1 MMSHVLQVVEDWFSS
16 FSGYLT
22 QETHLKVI
30 GVIVSVVSVW
40 VAFQNM
46 KENRFKRRAAEDEKR
61 KAEQELAEAVRDQVV
76 ERRVQELKLQLAND
90 VLGIRWTL
98 SRKYERTFFLFLV
111 LYGVLGLYMKYSLDQ
126 IRAANATASAASTKA
141 QTAIE
146 LATPKQQSPPES
158 SVESKKQKS
167 NGRLTLPKKEVPRPS
182 EPSQHD

>member
-1 MMSHVLQVVEDWFSS
+1 MWHVIQVLEDWFSWVS
-16 FSGYLT
+16 AYLT

-30 GVIVSVVSVW
+30 GVIVSVLSVW

-61 KAEQELAEAVRDQVV
+61 KAEQELAEAERDQVV

-90 VLGIRWTL
+90 MLSIRWTL
-98 SRKYERTFFLFLV
+98 SRKYERTVFLFLV
-111 LYGVLGLYMKYSLDQ
+111 LYAVLGLYMRYSLNQ
-126 IRAANATASAASTKA
+126 IRAANATASAAATKA

-146 LATPKQQSPPES
+146 LATPKQQSPSES
-158 SVESKKQKS
+158 SVESKKPKS
-167 NGRLTLPKKEVPRPS
+167 KGKLTLPKKEIPHTN